1 MCRDGRVPGR
11 ADRGRARRWPARAWA
26 RACRLRCPR
35 GPVVPVVSLL
45 YSWDAGLGRVLWER
59 VVRDAMC
66 TGAVESGVDQ
76 GQTGVAR
83 APELCPARPSD
94 QVGPPSRAPGA
105 LGQRDQ
111 HARVEVEGSEPAVRA
126 WGMCRGPRGQDG
138 DAAWLHVL
146 RFRFSPL
153 PRRHCTLAGW
163 ALLGPCTGRQGQG
176 RVEGWQ
182 PAASPCRVALGAESA
197 PTNLSSCDCLSLG
210 L

>member
-1 MCRDGRVPGR
+1 
-11 ADRGRARRWPARAWA
+11 
-26 RACRLRCPR
+26 
-35 GPVVPVVSLL
+35 
-45 YSWDAGLGRVLWER
+45 
-59 VVRDAMC
+59 
-66 TGAVESGVDQ
+66 
-76 GQTGVAR
+76 
-83 APELCPARPSD
+83 
-94 QVGPPSRAPGA
+94 
-105 LGQRDQ
+105 
-111 HARVEVEGSEPAVRA
+111 
-126 WGMCRGPRGQDG
+126 MCRGPRGQDG